1 MPRGRA
7 RPAAH
12 RAGGCRT
19 QTARDWQGSG
29 GPRWQSRW
37 TWRWSQRHRISLGMC
52 LPMARPGVPRKSAR
66 ARALLPPPP
75 NSRPGRAP
83 GAITTQLRPSP
94 AVPSALLLPTSPT
107 LPWETWGPA
116 GDPKRGGGTR
126 SAGPGARPPPSYIP
140 SPGGFGRL
148 ERLQPKAV
156 RVLGSGRIWGILNRL
171 RGSGCGQ
178 TPAFP
183 PGQPLKGTHAP
194 FPPRA
199 GPKGRSC
206 CRLGSNSEMLAAP

>member
-7 RPAAH
+7 RRVAH

-19 QTARDWQGSG
+19 QTARDGQGSG

-66 ARALLPPPP
+66 APALLPPPP

-83 GAITTQLRPSP
+83 GAITPQLRPSP

-116 GDPKRGGGTR
+116 GDPKRGGGTWSARGPR
-126 SAGPGARPPPSYIP
+126 SPATPELRTVPRRLWMAGVPPAQGCPGSRKRADLGDLESPERKRLRTNPRVPAGP
-140 SPGGFGRL
+140 
-148 ERLQPKAV
+148 
-156 RVLGSGRIWGILNRL
+156 
-171 RGSGCGQ
+171 
-178 TPAFP
+178 
-183 PGQPLKGTHAP
+183 AP
-194 FPPRA
+194 
-199 GPKGRSC
+199 
-206 CRLGSNSEMLAAP
+206 